1 VIKSFLAGA
10 IAGGVVMWVWG
21 DQIRGVLDE
30 ATSGARSRTADK
42 LHDVADTLQSVANTV
57 DQGLS
62 GATQQPR
69 VS

>member
-10 IAGGVVMWVWG
+10 IAGGAVMWLWG
-21 DQIRGVLDE
+21 DRIRDTIDE
-30 ATSGARSRTADK
+30 ATSGARTRAADR
-42 LHDVADTLQSVANTV
+42 LHGVADTLQSVADTV

-62 GATQQPR
+62 GTTQPR

>member
-10 IAGGVVMWVWG
+10 LGGAVVVWLWG
-21 DQIRGVLDE
+21 DRLRDAVDA
-30 ATSGARSRTADK
+30 ATLRVRTRTAEQ
-42 LHDVADTLQSVANTV
+42 LHGVAATLESVADTV

-62 GATQQPR
+62 GAAQPR

>member
-10 IAGGVVMWVWG
+10 IAGGVVMWLWG
-21 DQIRGVLDE
+21 DQIREALDE
-30 ATSGARSRTADK
+30 ATSGMRTRTAEQ
-42 LHDVADTLQSVANTV
+42 LQGVADRLQSAAETV

-62 GATQQPR
+62 GAQPR

>member
-10 IAGGVVMWVWG
+10 IAGGVVMWFWG
-21 DQIRGVLDE
+21 DQIREAIDD
-30 ATSGARSRTADK
+30 ATSGVRTRAAEQ
-42 LHDVADTLQSVANTV
+42 LQGVAETLQSVADTV

-62 GATQQPR
+62 ATPPTPR